1 MNKLMG
7 FFELRDLSVPSIPW
21 REFDEHTRLDDN
33 MLWTVRTAV
42 FFGND
47 LNLPRKVG
55 VCADEAMA
63 FGKKMLNE
71 LNKQGMVIYYP
82 YFVAVKSG
90 NLNVFS
96 NRIIIEAVNEDLWNL
111 VTLSD
116 REVTI
121 IDSNDSRQIIGNEY
135 FLTENEIEEIEECV
149 SHLRRKFNDDLLK
162 GKSVLLEWSFA
173 KNCNKQKEPIGQ
185 QYLVFYE
192 VRTV

>member
-33 MLWTVRTAV
+33 ILWTVRTAV

-96 NRIIIEAVNEDLWNL
+96 DRIVVEAVNEDLWNL

-121 IDSNDSRQIIGNEY
+121 IDSGDGRQLIGNKS
-135 FLTENEIEEIEECV
+135 FLSENEINEIKGCV
-149 SHLRRKFNDDLLK
+149 PQLRRKFSDDLLN
-162 GKSVLLEWSFA
+162 GKSVLLE
-173 KNCNKQKEPIGQ
+173 
-185 QYLVFYE
+185 
-192 VRTV
+192 